1 MRETAVRYFL
11 EVSAYLHRIRI
22 ADSVRQES
30 LKALHDNVA
39 DFIRHADNVGGTNEI
54 SNCQT
59 LS

>member
-30 LKALHDNVA
+30 LHDNVA

-54 SNCQT
+54 SNWQT